1 MSSRLNTITKPLI
14 LNKRIMGQNPSSSF
28 DLNELKDDV
37 CRGTQTL
44 KELAVISYD
53 EFLEKV
59 KELNRICQTLSRKI
73 SERSN
78 NSKSLLLFAVKK
90 GTDES
95 ILWKGTV
102 RIGCVLN
109 FHADASPGAANS
121 FCPQAELER
130 KLFSWAEPEAALVRF
145 FSRMAIIIPLTLSP
159 RIASEKAKNYCYLFI
174 YQVIII
180 VILLHFSINAEL
192 SDPMECCICM
202 ERDSEITLPCAHS
215 YCLVCIEQWNVSNK
229 TCPIC
234 REKLE
239 NTDDSW
245 VMSEIPDTEI
255 VSAELLQTLMGMI
268 EKIT

>member
-1 MSSRLNTITKPLI
+1 
-14 LNKRIMGQNPSSSF
+14 MGQNPSSPF

-59 KELNRICQTLSRKI
+59 KELNLISQTLSRKI

-78 NSKSLLLFAVKK
+78 SSKSLLLFAVKK
-90 GTDES
+90 GTDET

-102 RIGCVLN
+102 RIGCVLV
-109 FHADASPGAANS
+109 DTQTG
-121 FCPQAELER
+121 
-130 KLFSWAEPEAALVRF
+130 KLKSHRVINLKQFLKVHKALTAYIGVRSSNDIESAIEAAIEGEETI
-145 FSRMAIIIPLTLSP
+145 ATLSP
-159 RIASEKAKNYCYLFI
+159 S
-174 YQVIII
+174 II
-180 VILLHFSINAEL
+180 LEGINVE
-192 SDPMECCICM
+192 SCNPMECCICM
-202 ERDSEITLPCAHS
+202 ERDSEVTLPCTHS

-245 VMSEIPDTEI
+245 VMSEIPDSEI

-268 EKIT
+268 EKMTCYVQCNIFSSFLLFSAECKLLTSTPGK